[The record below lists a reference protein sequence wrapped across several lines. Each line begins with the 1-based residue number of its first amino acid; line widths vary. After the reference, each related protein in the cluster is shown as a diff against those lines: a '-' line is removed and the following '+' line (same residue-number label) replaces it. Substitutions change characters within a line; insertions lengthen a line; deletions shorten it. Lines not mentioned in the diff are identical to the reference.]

1 MIIFTYQLG
10 GIMKEL
16 DSKLIEDANMIS
28 FSGRTGDMFNEDY
41 KNACKIIEQLGD
53 DSLYDDAYKLFTKAL
68 EANASWVSPIVA
80 GPSKY
85 KQNDKK
91 LDRIIHINQDIAD
104 FIDELNEKLEVKKKR
119 DAGVSE
125 HDEFVQKKIK
135 EAIAT
140 IRFVGDLNK
149 PLCYETI
156 LELADID
163 IEAFKKLYRTY
174 DKVYGISKR
183 SKVYKRYKLSV

>member
-1 MIIFTYQLG
+1 
-10 GIMKEL
+10 MKKL

-28 FSGRTGDMFNEDY
+28 FSGRTGDMFNDDY
-41 KNACKIIEQLGD
+41 KNACKIIEQLDD

-80 GPSKY
+80 GFSKY

-104 FIDELNEKLEVKKKR
+104 FIDELNEKLKIKKKR
-119 DAGVSE
+119 DAGISE

-135 EAIAT
+135 EAVAT
-140 IRFVGDLNK
+140 IRFVGLNK
-149 PLCYETI
+149 SLCYETI

-163 IEAFKKLYRTY
+163 TEAFKKLYKTY
-174 DKVYGISKR
+174 DKMYGISKR
-183 SKVYKRYKLSV
+183 SKVYKRYKELSV